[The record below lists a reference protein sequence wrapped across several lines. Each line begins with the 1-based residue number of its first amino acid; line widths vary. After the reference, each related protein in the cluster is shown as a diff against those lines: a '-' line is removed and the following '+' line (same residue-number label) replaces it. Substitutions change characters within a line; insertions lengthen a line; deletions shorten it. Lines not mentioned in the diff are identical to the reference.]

1 MKWAGHMERTGDEK
15 LAKTADA
22 QKSVGKEEAR
32 KSENAMGG
40 LR

>member
-1 MKWAGHMERTGDEK
+1 MESMGDKKKNWQRE
-15 LAKTADA
+15 
-22 QKSVGKEEAR
+22 QMRRRWREREAR